1 MLKPS
6 EARHM
11 LSGMQTGR
19 GAALTRPMVDV
30 VVLVLVLVLKKPWVK
45 LVVVARP
52 VLVDG
57 VLK

>member
-1 MLKPS
+1 
-6 EARHM
+6 M